1 MSHDNPNGLK
11 DLHSYQMLWAYS
23 TTKKQSNNKIH
34 TVSISTC
41 CHGMYASNQYY
52 VGLNKFQ
59 FGTWENTQ
67 GA

>member
-1 MSHDNPNGLK
+1 
-11 DLHSYQMLWAYS
+11 MLWAYS